1 MLAFFCTPYF
11 KRPMQDEVVRAVRK
25 AVSAAT
31 IIFTASSI
39 MRFLVIYLL
48 LLKLENPT
56 FLPYLADAV
65 RVAAVYEDFNHTP
78 IL

>member
-1 MLAFFCTPYF
+1 MH
-11 KRPMQDEVVRAVRK
+11 DVVVRAVRK

-39 MRFLVIYLL
+39 MRFLVIYFFVA
-48 LLKLENPT
+48 KKMEYPT
-56 FLPYLADAV
+56 FSPYLADAV